1 MPKLQD
7 ARPASESAT
16 TLPTPPVTLTT
27 IPRDGSQE
35 YGLDGRHAMSHMSQ
49 AMSHMS
55 QEFAPVSREHG
66 RMSLESLHGLDR
78 LASDD
83 AALFSPPAGLCMCV
97 RGGVGGLGRWL

>member
-16 TLPTPPVTLTT
+16 PLPTPPVTLTT

-35 YGLDGRHAMSHMSQ
+35 YGLDGRH

-97 RGGVGGLGRWL
+97 

>member
-1 MPKLQD
+1 
-7 ARPASESAT
+7 
-16 TLPTPPVTLTT
+16 
-27 IPRDGSQE
+27 
-35 YGLDGRHAMSHMSQ
+35 
-49 AMSHMS
+49 MSHMS

-97 RGGVGGLGRWL
+97 RGGVGGLGRWLWAGGCECGCGYECVCV